1 MDCLPLLGQ
10 DHAAELGP
18 VRTENAEPDSHW
30 YGLVRAPRMVLSTAM
45 TVLSFFLRW
54 CRCACRTMTP
64 GGHRG
69 LRGLGPGASAG
80 SWIPTSGPAPLEGPD
95 VGVHR
100 SDEAR
105 TVMCSYIAVRLR
117 QPAST
122 PAMFRDR
129 IVKQVMAH
137 YASVPGA
144 VTFLRTWVR
153 GWRDRTAMVE
163 DDVVAGSSGR
173 GID

>member
-1 MDCLPLLGQ
+1 
-10 DHAAELGP
+10 
-18 VRTENAEPDSHW
+18 
-30 YGLVRAPRMVLSTAM
+30 
-45 TVLSFFLRW
+45 
-54 CRCACRTMTP
+54 MTP

-80 SWIPTSGPAPLEGPD
+80 SWTPTSGSAPLEGPD

-100 SDEAR
+100 SDEVR

-129 IVKQVMAH
+129 IVNRSWRTTH
-137 YASVPGA
+137 L
-144 VTFLRTWVR
+144 FL
-153 GWRDRTAMVE
+153 
-163 DDVVAGSSGR
+163 GSGHVLENL
-173 GID
+173 GQGLA